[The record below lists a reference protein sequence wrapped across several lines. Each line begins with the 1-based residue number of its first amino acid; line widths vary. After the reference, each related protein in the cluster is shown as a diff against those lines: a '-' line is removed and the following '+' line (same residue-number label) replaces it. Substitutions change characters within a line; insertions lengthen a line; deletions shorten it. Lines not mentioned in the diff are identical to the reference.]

1 MGTTRAAAWLQAA
14 LVGVVGLLIAVSLG
28 VGVADASASTP
39 AATAVSLSIDPSG
52 PVRPDTPVTYR
63 ATVTPAV
70 NGRVLFTFEQSGTA
84 IAYADCVAGVAEF
97 EAKLHQLG
105 TQQVTAQFI
114 PADPNAYAGSR
125 SATVPLV
132 ISLTPSVAVAT
143 STGSLLPSGAQVAP
157 AQQLQALIAGFV
169 PGSIATVTFD
179 GTVIVPSIVVGGNT
193 RGQAPFIV
201 PVGLSVGSHSLVARS
216 GSLSASLQMLVSSS
230 SSVVL
235 VPVPVAVSTP
245 TPTPTPS
252 SYPSST
258 AGIPDTGTRSAL
270 AQTGGDPLDLGLGG
284 LLLMVVG
291 LLLMQVRPAYA
302 GAHARSTGAHTVSRR
317 ARPRHAQGGRHRVA

>member
-14 LVGVVGLLIAVSLG
+14 LVGVVGLLIAVSLC

-84 IAYADCVAGVAEF
+84 ISYADCVAGVAEF
-97 EAKLHQLG
+97 QAKLHRLG
-105 TQQVTAQFI
+105 TQLVIAQFI
-114 PADPNAYAGSR
+114 PADPNAYAGST

-245 TPTPTPS
+245 TPTPS
-252 SYPSST
+252 AYPSST

-270 AQTGGDPLDLGLGG
+270 AQTGGDPLDLGLGA

-291 LLLMQVRPAYA
+291 LLLMQVRPGYA
-302 GAHARSTGAHTVSRR
+302 GAHARSSAAHTVQGR
-317 ARPRHAQGGRHRVA
+317 AGARHAQGGRHRVA